1 MKGEEILERFEI
13 DFFKK
18 DDGTCPVVDFLD
30 SLDVKMQA
38 KVLRT
43 IELLEKNG
51 YELRE
56 PYSKLLEDG
65 IFELRIKQ
73 GSNITRVLYF
83 FFVNRKI
90 ILTNG
95 FVKKTLKMPKNEIAL
110 ARKYRNVYMEKEGD
124 FKWVILENI

>member
-30 SLDVKMQA
+30 SLDVKMLA

-43 IELLEKNG
+43 IELLGKNG

-56 PYSKLLEDG
+56 PYSKFLEDG

-124 FKWVILENI
+124 FK

>member
-1 MKGEEILERFEI
+1 MKGEEILERFDI

-38 KVLRT
+38 KVLKT

-56 PYSKLLEDG
+56 PYSKFLEDG

>member
-1 MKGEEILERFEI
+1 MG
-13 DFFKK
+13 
-18 DDGTCPVVDFLD
+18 
-30 SLDVKMQA
+30 
-38 KVLRT
+38 
-43 IELLEKNG
+43 KNG

-56 PYSKLLEDG
+56 PYSKFLEDG

-124 FKWVILENI
+124 FK

>member
-18 DDGTCPVVDFLD
+18 DDGTCPVIDFLD

-38 KVLRT
+38 KVLKT

-56 PYSKLLEDG
+56 PYSKFLEDG

-124 FKWVILENI
+124 FK